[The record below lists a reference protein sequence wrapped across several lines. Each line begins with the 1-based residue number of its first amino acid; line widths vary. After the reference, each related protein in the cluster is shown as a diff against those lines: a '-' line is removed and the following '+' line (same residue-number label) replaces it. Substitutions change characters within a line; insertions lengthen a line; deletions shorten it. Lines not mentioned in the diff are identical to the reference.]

1 MIVKT
6 PTFSHTVSA
15 LLLLYRIPVIVEL
28 TSFVRSLRHV
38 NSRRRKTSEVRGSK
52 VTMQAHLE
60 IGDLVRVSSSASRY
74 RGRPGMITDIEKDPR
89 GLADWDICT
98 VYLWIVGTQHFRAEQ
113 LEKTGSSRIFL
124 TNAA

>member
-1 MIVKT
+1 
-6 PTFSHTVSA
+6 
-15 LLLLYRIPVIVEL
+15 
-28 TSFVRSLRHV
+28 
-38 NSRRRKTSEVRGSK
+38 

-89 GLADWDICT
+89 GRADWDMCT